1 MIVNSLQSV
10 RVRQAHR
17 RRTGRHKTRGP
28 ANATD
33 TELSVEVMQGNLCFE
48 ISRHCTQRRALFD
61 TRMGV
66 C

>member
-1 MIVNSLQSV
+1 MIANSRQSV
-10 RVRQAHR
+10 HVRQTNHR
-17 RRTGRHKTRGP
+17 RTVRHKTRGP

-33 TELSVEVMQGNLCFE
+33 TELSVEVMQGKLCFE

>member
-1 MIVNSLQSV
+1 MIVNSLQPV
-10 RVRQAHR
+10 RVRQAHQR
-17 RRTGRHKTRGP
+17 RMGRHKTRAP

-33 TELSVEVMQGNLCFE
+33 TELSGNLCFE

>member
-1 MIVNSLQSV
+1 MIVNSRQSV
-10 RVRQAHR
+10 LVRQAHR